1 MKRSG
6 QQRCRHRPGHG
17 RCGSARCQLVAPTA
31 KPTPGPSPCLPGCKA
46 RVTRRGDRGPI
57 ARQDWKHVLLYS
69 TVERRSVWLQ
79 YTPRSGEGKAIA
91 SACETRNSS
100 ILFDL
105 ACESAC

>member
-1 MKRSG
+1 M
-6 QQRCRHRPGHG
+6 
-17 RCGSARCQLVAPTA
+17 
-31 KPTPGPSPCLPGCKA
+31 
-46 RVTRRGDRGPI
+46 
-57 ARQDWKHVLLYS
+57 LLDS

-105 ACESAC
+105 ACELAC